1 MKKIDAHLVILDPRT
16 LVGQMYLA
24 GCNDGIQKIGQLEC
38 PALLCSEI
46 ETNIAGGMS
55 AIRSREKGALK
66 DQILFLPHGSVV
78 LVFDW
83 TKEEMPFGFSRSDP

>member
-16 LVGQMYLA
+16 LVGEMFLA
-24 GCNDGIQKIGQLEC
+24 GCNDGIQKIGQLDC
-38 PALLCSEI
+38 PVLLCSEI
-46 ETNIAGGMS
+46 ETNIAGGIS

-66 DQILFLPHGSVV
+66 DQSLFLPHGSVV

-83 TKEEMPFGFSRSDP
+83 TKDETPIGFVRKDS